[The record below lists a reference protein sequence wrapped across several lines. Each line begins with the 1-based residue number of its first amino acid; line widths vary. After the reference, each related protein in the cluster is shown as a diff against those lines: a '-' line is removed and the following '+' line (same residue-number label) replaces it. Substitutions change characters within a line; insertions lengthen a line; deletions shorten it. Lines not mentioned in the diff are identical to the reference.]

1 MKKIIKVFFCILTCL
16 IISIPQIYAEES
28 KTKELSGA
36 VEEKKDENVEESL
49 DKEKK
54 EVTEEPAEQSGLE
67 TIEKTAEVT
76 SNETTELPKTESTS
90 ETEEKPDEEPE
101 KEPSIS
107 YTTHIQDI
115 GWQNQV
121 KDGEMAGTEGQS
133 KRLEAIKITLKDLS
147 GVKIKY
153 QTHIQDIGW
162 QDWKYDGTLAGTEGQ
177 SKRLEAIRI
186 ELEESDK
193 YSIMYRVHI
202 QDIGWQDW
210 RYDGE
215 KAGTE
220 GQSKRLEAI
229 QIKIVEKQTSISVN
243 YSVHVQDIGW
253 QNWKAEEKIAGTEG
267 QSKRLEA
274 IKIELLTNI
283 KNLKLK
289 YRVHIQDIGW
299 QDWKDSEEMA
309 GTEGQSKRLEAIQ
322 IKLENTQDYSIE
334 YRVHVQD
341 IGWQDWVKDGET
353 SGTEGQS
360 KRLEAIQIRIISK
373 ENDSNSQEEPK
384 FERQEGTYGKTGL
397 NVADKGGSELKYLK
411 YGTGKNVFFATFA
424 IHGYEDKWD
433 KDGYELIEI
442 ANNFYN
448 KLLEDKDYDLAK
460 KWTIYIFP
468 GVNQDGLQEGSTNN
482 GPGRTTLY
490 SQAPQNKGIDLNRCW
505 QIGSTY
511 EKFTSDRNYN
521 GDIGFQ
527 AYEAQALRDFMLKN
541 KSKDGQTILV
551 DLHGWTQ
558 QLIGDE
564 NICSY
569 YEQQFPENN
578 KRSVGRYGSGYMIS
592 WGRTYLGSQGRPA
605 KTALIE
611 LPRDGVKN
619 HQSVID
625 KDFSNRYIY
634 ATMKMLEK
642 II

>member
-28 KTKELSGA
+28 KTKELSEA

-49 DKEKK
+49 DKGKK
-54 EVTEEPAEQSGLE
+54 EVTEEPVEQSVLE
-67 TIEKTAEVT
+67 TIEKPAEVT
-76 SNETTELPKTESTS
+76 SNGTTELPKTESTS
-90 ETEEKPDEEPE
+90 ETEEKPDEEPK
-101 KEPSIS
+101 KEPSIC

-121 KDGEMAGTEGQS
+121 KDGEMAGTEGQA

-341 IGWQDWVKDGET
+341 IGWQDWVKDGEI

-373 ENDSNSQEEPK
+373 ENDSDSQEEPK

-433 KDGYELIEI
+433 KDGYGLIEI